1 MAAPAKNVELLEVE
15 GKILR
20 LEYDPAA
27 PAGAA
32 AARVQIFSETTS
44 VNLDLA
50 DLARVRRALAKRAAR
65 GGR

>member
-1 MAAPAKNVELLEVE
+1 MTARGKQTELIEAE
-15 GKILR
+15 GRILR

-32 AARVQIFSETTS
+32 AASVRIFAEVSS
-44 VNLDLA
+44 VNLDSD
-50 DLARVRRALAKRAAR
+50 DLARVRRALGKRAAK